1 MATALEKRMIGK
13 NAPKFGESPSIAL
26 VNPKFARNVGAVIR
40 IAACFGLKQVWY
52 SGDRMNLDPTGKERL
67 PREERMK
74 GYANVQLIQHDAFF
88 DQFPREVVPV
98 AVELK
103 PGSEQL
109 HDFEHPD
116 QALYVFGLE
125 DGSLQRDELVRC
137 HRRVVIPTRHCLN
150 LATAV
155 SILMYD
161 RMVKRHNSGIERIP
175 SQEELLKND
184 RACLRELVDSDD
196 ETTIG

>member
-1 MATALEKRMIGK
+1 MGTTLEKRMIGK
-13 NAPKFGESPSIAL
+13 NSPKFGEAPAIAL
-26 VNPKFARNVGAVIR
+26 VNPKFARNVGAAIR
-40 IAACFGLKQVWY
+40 VAACFGIKQVWY

-74 GYANVQLIQHDAFF
+74 GYANVELIQHDFFF
-88 DQFPREVVPV
+88 DQFPKEIVPV

-116 QALYVFGLE
+116 QALYVFGPE

-137 HRRVVIPTRHCLN
+137 YRRVVIPTRHCLN
-150 LATAV
+150 LVTAV

>member
-1 MATALEKRMIGK
+1 MTG
-13 NAPKFGESPSIAL
+13 FPSD
-26 VNPKFARNVGAVIR
+26 N
-40 IAACFGLKQVWY
+40 
-52 SGDRMNLDPTGKERL
+52 
-67 PREERMK
+67 
-74 GYANVQLIQHDAFF
+74 
-88 DQFPREVVPV
+88 
-98 AVELK
+98 
-103 PGSEQL
+103 
-109 HDFEHPD
+109 
-116 QALYVFGLE
+116 
-125 DGSLQRDELVRC
+125 
-137 HRRVVIPTRHCLN
+137 HCLN